1 MTDFGIFVTKSFP
14 GFLKTNIILLGAT
27 NSIDKPF
34 ITSITMSHVIV
45 AILAFSFTIRQKRS
59 WKEKV
64 PQK

>member
-1 MTDFGIFVTKSFP
+1 MTDFGIFLT
-14 GFLKTNIILLGAT
+14 KTNIILLGAT

-34 ITSITMSHVIV
+34 ITSITLSHLIV
-45 AILAFSFTIRQKRS
+45 AILAFSFTIRRKGF